1 MRAFVW
7 RSWGLTKESCDVH
20 TDLTEWKMHTM
31 GDVGEPLYKVQD
43 TFSKPLLVFLIG
55 EWEKDRWVVDFL
67 LSIGWNPIKTSLFLL
82 LPLNT
87 FFLFALFRQES
98 ANKRTFGIFFQFCKL
113 YPIIYFNYII
123 IFLTIKSF
131 NLPLLQW
138 HIFHYVS
145 NRVSEFFNKV
155 VGCFLWGGSEMI
167 PIFRLFNPLFRKDE
181 SQSFF
186 NW

>member
-1 MRAFVW
+1 
-7 RSWGLTKESCDVH
+7 
-20 TDLTEWKMHTM
+20 M
-31 GDVGEPLYKVQD
+31 GDVGVPLYIVQD
-43 TFSKPLLVFLIG
+43 TSSQPLWVFLIG
-55 EWEKDRWVVDFL
+55 EWEKGRWAKDFL

-98 ANKRTFGIFFQFCKL
+98 ANKRTFVMFFQF
-113 YPIIYFNYII
+113 PITYFNYIT

-138 HIFHYVS
+138 YTFHYVS

-186 NW
+186 NC